1 MNPRLRS
8 ILIGIGLLTIVIVG
22 IVLIPRGL
30 SIYYQSRGGQHIDY
44 VMRSVEGIVEL
55 VCEPLPESNQAAIEE
70 VEDGIEDL
78 HRAVRFNRRNSQAYY
93 HLGKAYCLLGEPDDA
108 MKSYQQYTELR
119 PDNPLGHI
127 GLGFAYEALG
137 ETEKSKNA
145 WIEAGLQPHEF
156 NAVGNEMYKLEEYDQ
171 AMQWYERALLVDP
184 ESAEAWLSIGKL
196 YDRTRD
202 FLNALKAYN
211 NAWSENPELATL
223 QLVDSYK
230 RVGDLDSIETLL
242 EYMLNKY
249 PTSSERVKW
258 WDSLGEILSINND
271 WDKVILV
278 YEEALNEYP
287 NEIIFHVNLGWAYY
301 ESGVGLVRALEQ
313 IDRLI
318 SSNPESGIAYYTKA
332 RILAREKL
340 FNDADEFFKIA
351 LTMNPD
357 ANWWYLERA
366 NNAIR
371 GQKIDL
377 AIEIYQSLIE
387 RNPEFI
393 PVYYRIAKAYKLI
406 DQRSKA
412 LSSIESAQAII
423 RKPDFEHFMNL
434 GEIYEWAGEK
444 NKALDSYQNAFVI
457 NPDSLSA
464 LEAINRLTNK

>member
-8 ILIGIGLLTIVIVG
+8 ILIGIGLLTLVIIA

-30 SIYYQSRGGQHIDY
+30 SIYYQSRGGQQIDY
-44 VMRSVEGIVEL
+44 VMRSVEGIQEL

-70 VEDGIEDL
+70 VESGIEDL
-78 HRAVRFNRRNSQAYY
+78 NRAARFNRRNAHTYY
-93 HLGKAYCLLGEPDDA
+93 QLGKAYCLLGEPEDA
-108 MKSYQQYTELR
+108 LVSYQQYTELR

-127 GLGFAYEALG
+127 GLGFVYEALG
-137 ETEKSKNA
+137 EAEKSIEA
-145 WIEAGLQPHEF
+145 WMEAGLEPQEF
-156 NAVGNEMYKLEEYDQ
+156 NAVGDEYFRVDNYEE
-171 AMQWYERALLVDP
+171 AMLWYERALLVEP
-184 ESAEAWLSIGKL
+184 ASAEALMNLGKT
-196 YDRTRD
+196 YDSLKD
-202 FLNALKAYN
+202 YESSLNSYDI
-211 NAWSENPELATL
+211 AWQVNPELATL
-223 QLVDSYK
+223 RLVDAYK
-230 RVGDLDSIETLL
+230 RVGDLESIESLL
-242 EYMLNKY
+242 EYMINEY

-271 WDKVILV
+271 WERVILV
-278 YEEALNEYP
+278 YEEALKEYP
-287 NEIIFHVNLGWAYY
+287 EEIIFQVNLGWAYY
-301 ESGVGLVRALEQ
+301 ESGAGLERAVEQ

-340 FNDADEFFKIA
+340 FNDADEYFKIA
-351 LTMNPD
+351 LTKNPD

-377 AIEIYQSLIE
+377 AIEIYQALIE
-387 RNPEFI
+387 RNPDFI

-406 DQRSKA
+406 DQQSKA
-412 LSSIESAQAII
+412 ISSIESAQAII

-434 GEIYEWAGEK
+434 GEIYEWAGEIEM
-444 NKALDSYQNAFVI
+444 AIDSYQNAFVK
-457 NPDSLSA
+457 NPDSALA